1 MDRTYVFLCISCE
14 YKGGAFLRQLKRL
27 GHMVFLVTSE
37 KTRHEG
43 WPVDDIEEIF
53 YMPEKDGRKWDIN
66 QLISGVAY
74 LFRSHRV
81 DRIIALDDYDVWKGA
96 RLREEFR
103 MPGMGETTA
112 RHFFD
117 KLAMR
122 VEARDAGLPV
132 PGFTDLFNDNAIR
145 DFLKSSTGPWL
156 AKPRRDA
163 GSLGIRKIADADAF
177 WKWAEE
183 CGENR
188 HEYLL
193 EEFKPGIIC
202 HVDSLNYFDETLFTR
217 CSQYLDAPFEVA
229 HGGGIFQSKTMGNKE
244 SLAKKLASLNVK
256 VLAAFGLR
264 HGASHSEYIVRN
276 GGKEILF
283 LETSARCGGA
293 HLTDMVEAASG
304 ISLWTEWANIEHA
317 VMTDKKYHLPLID
330 DLQAGI
336 IVTLSKYEHPS
347 YESFTDEEIWW
358 KLHKKY
364 HIGFIFQHK
373 TEKRIDE
380 LLHQYAK
387 VIREE
392 YSTTVPLKE

>member
-132 PGFTDLFNDNAIR
+132 PGFTGLFNDNAIR

-217 CSQYLDAPFEVA
+217 CSQYHDAPFEVA
-229 HGGGIFQSKTMGNKE
+229 HGGGIFQSKTMGNKD

>member
-14 YKGGAFLRQLKRL
+14 FKGAAFLRQLKRL
-27 GHMVFLVTSE
+27 GHMVYLVTSE
-37 KTRHEG
+37 KTRGEA
-43 WPVDDIEEIF
+43 WPLDDLEDIF
-53 YMPEKDGRKWDIN
+53 YMPGRDGRKWDIN
-66 QLISGVAY
+66 QLISGAAH
-74 LFRSHRV
+74 LFRSRKI

-103 MPGMGETTA
+103 ISGMGDTTA

-122 VEARDAGLPV
+122 IEARDAGLAI
-132 PGFTDLFNDNAIR
+132 PGFTGLFNDDTIKE
-145 DFLKSSTGPWL
+145 FLAKSTGPWL

-163 GSLGIRKIADADAF
+163 GSLGIRKIKDAEAF
-177 WKWAEE
+177 WKWSDE

-193 EEFKPGIIC
+193 EEFRPGIIC
-202 HVDSLNYFDETLFTR
+202 HVDSLNYEDETLFTR
-217 CSQYLDAPFEVA
+217 CSQYLDAPFDVA
-229 HGGGIFQSKTMGNKE
+229 HGGGIFQSKTMGTKD
-244 SLAKKLASLNVK
+244 SLSKKLTTLNKK
-256 VLAAFGLR
+256 VLSAFGLR
-264 HGASHSEYIVRN
+264 HGPSHSEYIVRD

-283 LETSARCGGA
+283 LETAARCGGA

-304 ISLWTEWANIEHA
+304 VSLWTEWANIEHS
-317 VMTDKKYHLPLID
+317 VLTGKKYHLPLVD
-330 DLQAGI
+330 ELQAGI
-336 IVTLSKYEHPS
+336 IVTLSKHENPDYEQFS
-347 YESFTDEEIWW
+347 DEEIWW
-358 KLHKKY
+358 RLYKKH

-380 LLHQYAK
+380 MLSNYSQM
-387 VIREE
+387 IREE